1 MKENNYS
8 KYFIIALLIYSV
20 LIAAVCLSFDTMNTL
35 KYGAIDL
42 RNRVVGARL
51 LLKGED
57 PYYFKWDNDTPEYYV
72 DARDFFNDLPVS
84 RVTVTPSFLL
94 LHAPFAGI
102 PYKTQQILWAIFQ
115 WMMLIFIIVIFT
127 KITDS
132 EIRSKIIW
140 IIGLL
145 LIAGSFFWR
154 LYIEKRQL
162 YIFYVFL
169 IVLAYWISKKD
180 FKYNLLIAGI
190 ILGFTLSLRPPVIL
204 MCIPFL
210 IYRKWKV
217 IVGGIIGIITGISS
231 SFIIADFSVWQNYF
245 SAMKIQELFHLGI
258 IKPSIGLHPNFNMIE
273 GVKNSV
279 ISGNLPMI
287 DSSFQEILRRY
298 LNIQVQSNI
307 LWISL
312 IIPILFFSIFL
323 FRKRKQEI
331 SIEMIFFIG
340 LTLVF
345 LSEFF
350 LPAARLSY
358 NNVIWLP
365 LLSFIIIIPKDMKRL
380 LNFGLIFLFSAF
392 LFNSLYRIFF
402 KFILLADFCMLLY
415 IIIMMFYLLE
425 KEVD

>member
-1 MKENNYS
+1 MKGNNYS
-8 KYFIIALLIYSV
+8 KYLIIALLIYSV

-57 PYYFKWDNDTPEYYV
+57 PYYFKWDNDTPEYY
-72 DARDFFNDLPVS
+72 
-84 RVTVTPSFLL
+84 L
-94 LHAPFAGI
+94 LHAPFAKI
-102 PYKTQQILWAIFQ
+102 NYKTQQILWAIFQ
-115 WMMLIFIIVIFT
+115 WIMLIFVIFIFS
-127 KITDS
+127 KIADS
-132 EIRSKIIW
+132 EIKSKIIW
-140 IIGLL
+140 IISLL

-154 LYIEKRQL
+154 LYIEKGQL

-180 FKYNLLIAGI
+180 FKYNLLIVGI
-190 ILGFTLSLRPPVIL
+190 LLGFTLSLRPPVIL
-204 MCIPFL
+204 MGIPFL

-217 IVGGIIGIITGISS
+217 IVGGIIGIIIGIAS
-231 SFIIADFSVWQNYF
+231 SFIIADFSIWKNYF
-245 SAMKIQELFHLGI
+245 SAMKIHELFHLGI
-258 IKPSIGLHPNFNMIE
+258 IQSSISLHPNFNMIE

-287 DSSFQEILRRY
+287 DSSFQEIFRRY
-298 LNIQVQSNI
+298 LNIQIQSNI

-312 IIPILFFSIFL
+312 IILILFFSFFL
-323 FRKRKQEI
+323 FRKRKQDI

-365 LLSFIIIIPKDMKRL
+365 LLSFIIIIPKDLKKL